1 MKRLI
6 YILVAVLICFGVGF
20 TASLFQADSLN
31 SWYPTLI
38 KSPLTPPVSA
48 FPIAWGIIYL
58 CMGLSFGLIWNKLS
72 ANRLGLGWIFTLQL
86 ILNFAW
92 SFMFFYLRSPL
103 SGFINILLLDIVVL
117 FYILTVHR
125 INRLSAWLF
134 IPYILWL
141 AFATYLNAYILIYN

>member
-1 MKRLI
+1 
-6 YILVAVLICFGVGF
+6 
-20 TASLFQADSLN
+20 
-31 SWYPTLI
+31 
-38 KSPLTPPVSA
+38 
-48 FPIAWGIIYL
+48 
-58 CMGLSFGLIWNKLS
+58 
-72 ANRLGLGWIFTLQL
+72 
-86 ILNFAW
+86 
-92 SFMFFYLRSPL
+92 MFFYLRSPL